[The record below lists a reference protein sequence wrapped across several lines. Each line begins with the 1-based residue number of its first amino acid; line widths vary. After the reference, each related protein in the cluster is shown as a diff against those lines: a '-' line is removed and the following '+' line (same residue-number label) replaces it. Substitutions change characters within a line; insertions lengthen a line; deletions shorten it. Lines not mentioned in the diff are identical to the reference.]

1 MDGAFPKDIMAQF
14 ALAGD
19 DVKKVTAATTL
30 LPHERTVAVL
40 LPTDSGGNYTI
51 TLPPVAEPR
60 GAIFVLYALKTNNAG
75 VVTVAANSAD
85 GAVSGF
91 ASATLDSQY
100 DTLVLLNAAGLFWV
114 PLAISNTTAL
124 VGNVTITGN
133 LSVAGDITGAG
144 ELSVAD
150 GIACTAG
157 DITAD
162 GDITAGG
169 GITADEGITAGGVI
183 TAGSGEKALTD
194 ATGKLLLAALEQDG
208 ATDGQVIKWN
218 NTGGVWEPAADANG
232 S

>member
-30 LPHERTVAVL
+30 LSHERTVAVL
-40 LPTDSGGNYTI
+40 LPEAEGDYTI
-51 TLPPVAEPR
+51 TLPPVVEPR

-114 PLAISNTTAL
+114 PLAISN
-124 VGNVTITGN
+124 
-133 LSVAGDITGAG
+133 
-144 ELSVAD
+144 
-150 GIACTAG
+150 
-157 DITAD
+157 
-162 GDITAGG
+162 
-169 GITADEGITAGGVI
+169 
-183 TAGSGEKALTD
+183 
-194 ATGKLLLAALEQDG
+194 
-208 ATDGQVIKWN
+208 
-218 NTGGVWEPAADANG
+218 
-232 S
+232 